1 MTKTAI
7 KSKDHRKKKMEYA
20 LSAEEHRIIETVRTF
35 VKERL
40 EPISLQVEKE
50 GEIPEAIVDEMRRL
64 GLFGLSIP
72 EKYGGLGLS
81 TLGEVLVYEEMTR
94 ANACFRSRIGTNNG
108 IGSMGILFDGTEEQ
122 KNNYLPRIASGRL
135 TAVFALTEPDAGSD
149 AAQIDTSAVLDGDIW
164 IINGTKLFITNAG
177 WADCFTTIVVTDEN
191 KRTRG
196 GFTAFVIEKGMPGF
210 TVGKPDRKMG
220 MRGSLTNELIFQNCR
235 VPKENVI
242 GGMRMVGQGFKTAMR
257 VLDKG
262 RLTIG
267 AAALGAAQK
276 LLELCIQ
283 RVRRKMKNGVSADQI
298 QSNQFMLA
306 DMATGIYAA
315 RQMLYHSAWLRD
327 QGNKV
332 AHEASMVKL
341 FCTETAS
348 NIADK
353 AMEIFEDEGYL
364 KKFQIEMYLRDLR
377 LYRIFEGTS
386 EIQRLIIA
394 RNLLKG
400 ES

>member
-1 MTKTAI
+1 
-7 KSKDHRKKKMEYA
+7 MEYA
-20 LSAEEHRIIETVRTF
+20 LPPNQRDIIETVRTF
-35 VKERL
+35 VRERL
-40 EPISLQVEKE
+40 DPISLQVEKE
-50 GEIPEAIVDEMRRL
+50 GRIPEEIVAEMRLL

-81 TLGEVLVYEEMTR
+81 TLAEVLVYEEMTR

-122 KNNYLPRIASGRL
+122 KNTYLPRIATGQA
-135 TAVFALTEPDAGSD
+135 TAAFALTEPNAGSD
-149 AAQIDTSAVLDGDIW
+149 AAGISTNAVLQGDFW
-164 IINGTKLFITNAG
+164 LLNGTKLFITNG
-177 WADCFTTIVVTDEN
+177 GDADIFTTIAVADEN
-191 KRTRG
+191 SHTRG
-196 GFTAFVIEKGMPGF
+196 GFTAFIIESGMPGF
-210 TVGKPDRKMG
+210 TVGNPDLKMG
-220 MRGSLTNELIFQNCR
+220 MRGSLTNELVFRNCR

-242 GGMRMVGQGFKTAMR
+242 GGMSMVGQGFKTAMR

-262 RLTIG
+262 RLTMG
-267 AAALGAAQK
+267 AAALGASQK
-276 LLELCIQ
+276 LLALCTQ
-283 RVRRKMKNGVSADQI
+283 RVKRKIKAGIPADEM
-298 QSNQFMLA
+298 QSNRFTLA
-306 DMATGIYAA
+306 DMATEIYAA

-327 QGNKV
+327 QGNNV

-348 NIADK
+348 RIADK
-353 AMEIFEDEGYL
+353 AMDIFEDDGYL
-364 KKFQIEMYLRDLR
+364 KKFQIEMYLRDVR

-386 EIQRLIIA
+386 EIQRLIIS

>member
-7 KSKDHRKKKMEYA
+7 KSKDRKQKKMEYA
-20 LSAEEHRIIETVRTF
+20 LSAREQRVIKAVKTF
-35 VKERL
+35 VRERL
-40 EPISLQVEKE
+40 ERISLQVEKE
-50 GEIPEAIVDEMRRL
+50 GVIPEEIVDEMRRL

-72 EKYGGLGLS
+72 ETYGGLGLS

-94 ANACFRSRIGTNNG
+94 SNACFRSRIGTNNG

-122 KNNYLPRIASGRL
+122 KKKYLPCIASGRS
-135 TAVFALTEPDAGSD
+135 TSAFALTEPNAGSD
-149 AAQIDTSAVLDGDIW
+149 AAQIKTSAVLDGDVW
-164 IINGTKLFITNAG
+164 ILNGSKLFITNAG
-177 WADCFTTIVVTDEN
+177 WADYITTIVVTDEN

-210 TVGKPDRKMG
+210 MVGKPDRKMG
-220 MRGSLTNELIFQNCR
+220 MRGSLTNELVFRNCR

-283 RVRRKMKNGVSADQI
+283 RVKSKMETGVPADET
-298 QSNQFMLA
+298 QSNRFTLA
-306 DMATGIYAA
+306 DMGTEIYAA

-327 QGNKV
+327 QGNNV

-348 NIADK
+348 KIADS
-353 AMEIFEDEGYL
+353 AVEIFGDEGYL
-364 KKFQIEMYLRDLR
+364 KKCQIEMYLRDLR

-386 EIQRLIIA
+386 EIQRLIIS
-394 RNLLKG
+394 RNLLRG